1 MLGIDWYDH
10 MVHFYRRKHIDMNYI
25 INPMMEIPK
34 FSYLNLNIYKGFKLI
49 WIVMLLDRG
58 Q

>member
-10 MVHFYRRKHIDMNYI
+10 MVHFYRRNHIDMNYR
-25 INPMMEIPK
+25 INLMMEILK
-34 FSYLNLNIYKGFKLI
+34 FSYLNLNIYKVI
-49 WIVMLLDRG
+49 